1 MQYLEFKQKYQLE
14 LNEQQENAVQAIDGA
29 TLLLAVPGSGK
40 TTVLISRLGY
50 MILCKNILPETILTV
65 TYTVAATNDMRSR
78 FEEKFGNQ
86 YKNRL
91 EFRTINGI
99 CHKILQYY
107 GDITGKTLRSTG

>member
-50 MILCKNILPETILTV
+50 MVLCKNILPETILTV
-65 TYTVAATNDMRSR
+65 IYTVAATNDMSRR
-78 FEEKFGNQ
+78 FEEKSGNQ

-91 EFRTINGI
+91 AIRTINGVS
-99 CHKILQYY
+99 HKIF
-107 GDITGKTLRSTG
+107 TNHGKF